1 MEMTEEGVLEPEEMA
16 PSDRAAYY
24 CMVLGSPSNPNVEN
38 FGEYGNLVRS
48 TGMRMAVQK
57 WTQFKSYY

>member
-38 FGEYGNLVRS
+38 FR
-48 TGMRMAVQK
+48 
-57 WTQFKSYY
+57 